1 MKFNVLGPLKV
12 SQDQQTCT
20 PSAPKVRQVLAL
32 LLLRANQVVSLD
44 SLIEEL
50 WGGEPPQSAVT
61 TTQTYIYQLR
71 KTIARYSSTRAA
83 EEMIVT
89 TPPGYMVRVSDEQ
102 LDCRMFDRAV
112 TQGRLLLENGQ
123 THQAAQRLRSALDM
137 WNGPALTD
145 VIHGALLQSYVTHL
159 DEQYVTALEL
169 RVQTDMQLGRYRELI
184 PELGTLVRRYA
195 FNEWFH
201 AQLMIALHR
210 AGRRGDALTAYQ
222 NVRRILSEE
231 LGLEPS
237 ASLKRIHQGVL
248 TADVSDGLAMYG
260 MNDPVISRAG

>member
-1 MKFNVLGPLKV
+1 MAYFNFEGPADRHGASKVRFSVLGPLEV
-12 SQDQQTCT
+12 SHDGQTCT

-32 LLLRANQVVSLD
+32 LLLRANQIVSLD

-50 WGGEPPQSAVT
+50 WGNNPPQSAVT

-71 KTIARYSSTRAA
+71 KTITRYAGPRVA

-89 TPPGYMVRVSDEQ
+89 TPPGYLVRISDEQ
-102 LDCRMFDRAV
+102 LDYRMFDRMMA
-112 TQGRLLLENGQ
+112 QARALYEDGQ
-123 THQAAQRLRSALDM
+123 IQLAAERLRAALEM
-137 WNGPALTD
+137 WTDYALND
-145 VIHGALLQSYVTHL
+145 VIHGSLLQSYVTHL
-159 DEQYVTALEL
+159 DERYITALEL
-169 RVQTDMQLGRYRELI
+169 RVQSEMQLGHHRDLI
-184 PELGTLVRRYA
+184 PELGVLVRRYP

-210 AGRRGDALTAYQ
+210 AGRRGDALSAYQ
-222 NVRRILSEE
+222 NARRILSEE

-248 TADVSDGLAMYG
+248 TAT
-260 MNDPVISRAG
+260 

>member
-1 MKFNVLGPLKV
+1 M
-12 SQDQQTCT
+12 CT

-32 LLLRANQVVSLD
+32 LLLRAGQVVSLD

-50 WGGEPPQSAVT
+50 WDGEPPQSAVT

-71 KTIARYSSTRAA
+71 KTIARHSDARTA
-83 EEMIVT
+83 ETMVVT
-89 TPPGYMVRVSDEQ
+89 TPPGYLLRISDEQ

-112 TQGRLLLENGQ
+112 MQGRMLLENGQ
-123 THQAAQRLRSALDM
+123 VHPAAQRLRSALDM

-145 VIHGALLQSYVTHL
+145 VIHGPLLQSYVTHL

-169 RVQTDMQLGRYRELI
+169 RIQADMQLGRYRELI
-184 PELGTLVRRYA
+184 PELGTLVRRYS

-210 AGRRGDALTAYQ
+210 AGRRGDALNAYQ

-237 ASLKRIHQGVL
+237 ASLKRIHQNVL
-248 TADVSDGLAMYG
+248 TADVSDGPAMQG
-260 MNDPVISRAG
+260 VADLVVSRAG